1 MNLIIRELTDI
12 DIVVIITG
20 RLIGRSWNNLGAQYD
35 CTGQTLRRH
44 IKRTLFPTR
53 KRRGE

>member
-1 MNLIIRELTDI
+1 MNELTDI

-53 KRRGE
+53 KKS